1 MLSSESTEFLTC
13 KSRSYSTLELV
24 IMSTN
29 TQRMTL
35 KSPEMSSDDDK
46 QSSYRLMDVLC
57 RTKAR
62 VINDRK
68 KKATIFSLIFR
79 LHASQ

>member
-1 MLSSESTEFLTC
+1 
-13 KSRSYSTLELV
+13 
-24 IMSTN
+24 MSTN

-57 RTKAR
+57 RTKA
-62 VINDRK
+62 
-68 KKATIFSLIFR
+68 IFADFSK
-79 LHASQ
+79 SPE

>member
-1 MLSSESTEFLTC
+1 
-13 KSRSYSTLELV
+13 
-24 IMSTN
+24 MSTN

-46 QSSYRLMDVLC
+46 QSSYRLMDVCAVQKPYLLISANLHSNK
-57 RTKAR
+57 RQ
-62 VINDRK
+62 K